1 MDRPSRA
8 VSCQVYKELDHIDH
22 TMPDGRGTQRTL
34 PPARPSFRSQATPHR
49 NQKNFSQPRP
59 PPRPWASFQHP
70 QPQTFAFQTQ
80 KMIRPCCFPPGSLH
94 GAESS
99 MMRAGQTRVLPSTSF
114 TFALS
119 FLFSPPHPLTFF
131 SLSLSL
137 PPFPFIAT
145 CCCLRVVLNILVFTL
160 YFIYLLIYKKLKR
173 YNNVISRHIHE

>member
-1 MDRPSRA
+1 MIHQWIGHRA
-8 VSCQVYKELDHIDH
+8 QSVVRCTKSSDHIDH

-119 FLFSPPHPLTFF
+119 FLFSPP
-131 SLSLSL
+131 LSL